1 MATQAP
7 ISEIKGLTF
16 MPTDRVWMMY
26 NNKPTEAPIQ
36 EILIGRKS
44 EIGFYFWHQDF
55 PIKDKIICYD
65 NTFRVDI
72 KNLFATKELLINSL
86 L

>member
-16 MPTDRVWMMY
+16 MPTQKVWMMY
-26 NNKPTEAPIQ
+26 NNKPTEAPIC
-36 EILIGRKS
+36 EILIGRKG

-55 PIKDKIICYD
+55 GIKDKSICD
-65 NTFRVDI
+65 NNTFRVDI
-72 KNLFATKELLINSL
+72 KRLFATKELLINSL
-86 L
+86 